1 MKQNIFLQIIM
12 CCMIFVI
19 IMQNSYC
26 EDKRLVIVG
35 EEFPPFEFVQNKKV
49 VGIDID
55 ISSQIFNKMNIPV
68 EYHIMPWSRAWV
80 MIERGAA
87 DAVFSTSRKNHREP
101 FVIFPNENMWES
113 QFVFFVRKDKYDPNF
128 NGYQTAI
135 DKHLKIG
142 IIRGNS
148 YHSSFWKAFPC
159 KNGAVC
165 FQGEISDSS
174 ILNSQLDLGSN
185 VETNLKKLIGGRF
198 DLFPCDKIMGMY
210 AAKLFGFHNKITF
223 YEKVLFSKGYPMAF
237 AKKSSFTN
245 INVIADQFEKELV
258 NLKKIGNYQKI
269 LDNWLK

>member
-1 MKQNIFLQIIM
+1 
-12 CCMIFVI
+12 
-19 IMQNSYC
+19 MQNSYC